1 MLLEGL
7 HIPLTTPFH
16 PDGRLHLS
24 KLAANVG
31 RYSKSPAAGLI
42 VLGPSGEPTLL
53 SDDETREVLSA
64 AAEAAAPEKV
74 LLAGVSR
81 DGVRATLAFADFAA
95 ELDYDTILVGL
106 PSILATEA
114 PAGTERSA
122 QRLRELLTYFQTIA
136 DRSPIP
142 LVLLNAGG
150 IPIDAIA
157 ELAAHAHILGLLDAG
172 PQGVQP
178 SQIAEILRRTAAIQ
192 REVTVTPVF
201 AAVTARMTKAAA
213 AAWTPTFISA
223 DTLAGTY
230 SGMLAAVDG
239 GVSSML
245 LAEPPDSAPP
255 DSVPPDSVSPSL
267 AQQGSAPLRT
277 RKKTVGFQVLC
288 GAASALLDALR
299 AGATGIAPAFAACAP
314 QACYEV
320 LAAWKDADQP
330 LAEEK
335 QARLQ
340 AAADLADDWAGALK
354 FACELNGY
362 FGGLPRLP
370 HLPPT
375 GELRA
380 QMEHLMEGMR
390 N

>member
-1 MLLEGL
+1 MLLDGL

-16 PDGRLHLS
+16 PDGSLHLS
-24 KLAANVG
+24 KLAANVA
-31 RYSKSPAAGLI
+31 RYSKTPAAGLI
-42 VLGPSGEPTLL
+42 VLAPSGEPTLL
-53 SDDETREVLSA
+53 SGDETREVLSTA
-64 AAEAAAPEKV
+64 AKAAAPEKV

-81 DGVRATLAFADFAA
+81 DSVRATLALAEFAA
-95 ELDYDTILVGL
+95 QLDYDAILVGL
-106 PSILATEA
+106 PSVLTAET
-114 PAGTERSA
+114 
-122 QRLRELLTYFQTIA
+122 QHLRELLTYFQTVA
-136 DRSPIP
+136 DRSAIP
-142 LVLLNAGG
+142 LVLLNAAGRA

-157 ELAAHAHILGLLDAG
+157 ELAAHPHILGLLDTEA
-172 PQGVQP
+172 PP
-178 SQIAEILRRTAAIQ
+178 SEIAEILRRTVAIH
-192 REVTVTPVF
+192 REVTVTSLF

-213 AAWTPTFISA
+213 WTPTFISV

-255 DSVPPDSVSPSL
+255 DSGRQSPASQNP
-267 AQQGSAPLRT
+267 AAPLRT
-277 RKKTVGFQVLC
+277 RKKTVGFQVLS
-288 GAASALLDALR
+288 GAALLDALR

-340 AAADLADDWAGALK
+340 AAAPLAEDSPGGLK
-354 FACELNGY
+354 FACDLNGY